1 MAWDTPKNPNDIIS
15 SSDYNAS
22 VSDQK
27 SRGIPSQEAK
37 NGSDCT
43 GSDGDTGRALTLA
56 NASAIKAAG
65 RMIFRNGAFLDPNDY
80 SITGSPP
87 NDVVT
92 FSGVN
97 IFNTDRIIV
106 VYFL

>member
-1 MAWDTPKNPNDIIS
+1 VAWDSVKNPNDIIS

-37 NGSDCT
+37 SGSNCT
-43 GSDGDTGRALTLA
+43 GTDGAAGRTLALA
-56 NASAIKAAG
+56 NATAIKAAG
-65 RMIFRNGAFLDPNDY
+65 RMIFRNGSFLDPNDY
-80 SITGSPP
+80 SISNSPP

-97 IFNTDRIIV
+97 IFDADRIIV
-106 VYFL
+106 IYFL